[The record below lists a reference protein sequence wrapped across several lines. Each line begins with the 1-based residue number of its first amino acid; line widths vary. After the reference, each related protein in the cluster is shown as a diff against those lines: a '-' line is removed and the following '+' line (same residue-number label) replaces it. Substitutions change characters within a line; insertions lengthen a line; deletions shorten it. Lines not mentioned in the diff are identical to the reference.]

1 MDTYNAPK
9 RFVFDNAIVNVYS
22 PILSDAER
30 KRRYE
35 KIKEA
40 AEMLIK
46 STKEG
51 ETHKTHI

>member
-1 MDTYNAPK
+1 MDTYGAPK

-46 STKEG
+46 STKEC
-51 ETHKTHI
+51 TKND